1 MLKCIQRR
9 QAPLDGSPFLT
20 TGNLNSILR
29 YATNYDDDKAQWPD
43 WVSDTSVSCYVRMR
57 LYKAQETKLHPDG
70 MIYGPVVRV
79 GSMAS
84 PEVELHGSHHSVGLF
99 QDRSLFE
106 YGQSDCPAE
115 EPWLYNVQPNDEY
128 GGRGKNA
135 DCYRCDQC
143 GETLYRDEDSQRQSR
158 SATLYNG
165 SLVCRDCDV
174 RGLVLDGPAQ
184 NQLTKCRSLANYIAE
199 TYGNDGVVPR
209 LESRIEFLSQRKS
222 WGDSPCQVRAWK
234 EDGFSFYWSEL
245 FFNAEGVKKRGLCGG
260 LIQHGPTP
268 VIQPDMTYKFMTWD
282 YKNHVQCEA
291 TKEEVANI
299 EWSIH
304 T

>member
-1 MLKCIQRR
+1 MTCTLRR
-9 QAPLDGSPFLT
+9 QAPLDGNVFRT
-20 TGNLNSILR
+20 TGRLNSILR
-29 YATNYDDDKAQWPD
+29 AAVLYDDEKSQWPD
-43 WVSDTSVSCYVRMR
+43 WVNDTSVPCYVRMR

-70 MIYGPVVRV
+70 MIYGPIVRV

-84 PEVELHGSHHSVGLF
+84 PEVDLCGFHHAAGLF

-106 YGQSDCPAE
+106 YGQPDCPVE
-115 EPWLYNVQPNDEY
+115 DPWLYTVQPGDEC
-128 GGRGKNA
+128 GALGKQA
-135 DCYRCDQC
+135 DCYHCDQC
-143 GETLYRDEDSQRQSR
+143 NQTVYRDEDSRRQSK
-158 SATLYNG
+158 SAVLYDG

-174 RGLVLDGPAQ
+174 RGLVMDGQAQ
-184 NQLTKCRSLANYIAE
+184 DQLAKCRRLANYIAR
-199 TYGNDGVVPR
+199 TYGNDVVVPR
-209 LESRIEFLSQRKS
+209 LESRIAFLDQRKS

-234 EDGFSFYWSEL
+234 EDGFSFNWSEL
-245 FFNAEGVKKRGLCGG
+245 WFNAEGEKKRGLNGG